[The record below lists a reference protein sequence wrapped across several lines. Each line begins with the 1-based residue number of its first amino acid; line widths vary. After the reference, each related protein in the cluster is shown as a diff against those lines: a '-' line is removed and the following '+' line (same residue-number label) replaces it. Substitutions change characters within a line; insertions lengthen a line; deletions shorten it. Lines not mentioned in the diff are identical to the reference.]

1 MSLRSEQC
9 PVSGMAGGHC
19 PAGSVTASKSGSRMG
34 PRGCTFS
41 GFAAP
46 GDVHAAFGVITN
58 SNALRNDIANENR
71 YRNMPMLKTS
81 FDKGGHAVHP
91 S

>member
-19 PAGSVTASKSGSRMG
+19 PAESAAASKNGSRMG

-41 GFAAP
+41 GYAAP
-46 GDVHAAFGVITN
+46 GDVHAAFGVI
-58 SNALRNDIANENR
+58 ANPTHSE
-71 YRNMPMLKTS
+71 MPLLMMIDTTTCQR
-81 FDKGGHAVHP
+81 
-91 S
+91 

>member
-9 PVSGMAGGHC
+9 PVPGMAGGHC
-19 PAGSVTASKSGSRMG
+19 PAESAAASKNGSRMG

-46 GDVHAAFGVITN
+46 GDVHAAFGVM
-58 SNALRNDIANENR
+58 SNPTHLEIAVSNDNR
-71 YRNMPMLKTS
+71 YRNMPTLKSS
-81 FDKGGHAVHP
+81 FDKG
-91 S
+91 